1 MKFYFRYIFLRKSI
15 FQFPFTL
22 GGDFADANNNVDHGG
37 ENISFE
43 CPFCDQSKSDLIDV
57 QNHIDTEHPEIP
69 FENGF
74 GTDVLNL
81 TSQINANETVEALQA
96 QAKEQEQQIL
106 QKDQD
111 IALLERKIDALMVEN
126 RNLVAIADE
135 KDEKFRQMEKRIE
148 KLEEEE
154 KAKAKVC
161 NLFWLVSLM
170 GFYVILY
177 FGRSGHL

>member
-1 MKFYFRYIFLRKSI
+1 M
-15 FQFPFTL
+15 
-22 GGDFADANNNVDHGG
+22 
-37 ENISFE
+37 
-43 CPFCDQSKSDLIDV
+43 
-57 QNHIDTEHPEIP
+57 
-69 FENGF
+69 
-74 GTDVLNL
+74 NL

-161 NLFWLVSLM
+161 NFFWLVSLM